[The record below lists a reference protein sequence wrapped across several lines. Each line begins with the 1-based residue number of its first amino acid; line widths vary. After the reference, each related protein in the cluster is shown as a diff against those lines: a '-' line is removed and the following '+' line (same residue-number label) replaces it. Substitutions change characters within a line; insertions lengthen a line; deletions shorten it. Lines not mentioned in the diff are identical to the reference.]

1 MKELNR
7 KKFLTWFFTLGM
19 IGIALLCVFL
29 VLNEKRTTK
38 LDPGFIEELNVV
50 TPSEEMRVHIDSF
63 ETWNTWK
70 PGIGVSVNGWV
81 ALTSKE
87 AKKVSIYVV
96 LRDTADGAYYQLPT
110 AVIERP
116 DVTAYLNDPSESPNG
131 TPTNYNYSHS
141 GFRVDSG
148 EWNSLNSKG
157 NQYDLYILYE
167 INNTAYL
174 IDAQVS
180 SKGTGE

>member
-7 KKFLTWFFTLGM
+7 KKFLTWFFTLGI
-19 IGIALLCVFL
+19 IGIALLCAFL
-29 VLNEKRTTK
+29 VFHEKRTTK
-38 LDPGFIEELNVV
+38 LDPDFMEAVTVV

-70 PGIGVSVNGWV
+70 PGVGVSVNGWV
-81 ALTSKE
+81 ALTSVE
-87 AKKVSIYVV
+87 AKKVSIYIV
-96 LRDTADGAYYQLPT
+96 LKDKTDGSYYKLPT

-116 DVTAYLNDPSESPNG
+116 DVTTYLNDPAESPNG

-141 GFRVDSG
+141 GFRVNTG
-148 EWNSLNSKG
+148 EWNSLNPNGS
-157 NQYDLYILYE
+157 QYDLYILYE
-167 INNTAYL
+167 INNTPYL
-174 IDAQVS
+174 IDTQVS